1 MRPCKP
7 APNRGR
13 RTRIVSSPRTN
24 VRGFFLDLIAMLI
37 RRQSNNLL
45 DLEVP
50 VSSLYLLAAPLE
62 GLLKRIS

>member
-1 MRPCKP
+1 MQTGAKSGPENTNSLL
-7 APNRGR
+7 APHQRA
-13 RTRIVSSPRTN
+13 
-24 VRGFFLDLIAMLI
+24 GFFLDLIAMLI

-50 VSSLYLLAAPLE
+50 VSPLYLLAAPLE